1 MNDISFLIGRDS
13 STCYTQINNGEI
25 VVLNFIDENFYQ
37 LNESAVDL
45 WLSLETPKTVLE
57 LAQMLTEKYVGH
69 PLEACQQDVMEWI
82 EDTRQKGLLA
92 IMDAFD

>member
-1 MNDISFLIGRDS
+1 MNDIKRLIGRDS
-13 STCYTQINNGEI
+13 QVCYTHINNDEI
-25 VVLNFIDENFYQ
+25 VVLNFIDENFYH

-57 LAQMLTEKYVGH
+57 LAQMLAEKYVGH
-69 PLEACQQDVMEWI
+69 PLEACQHDVMEWI

-92 IMDAFD
+92 IMDAVD